1 MGVGPTNGARERGR
15 LGLARAACPRGA
27 VSAGLTAPAVRSRAG
42 AQGLLGEP
50 LVRRGSARCGGGPA
64 VCLRR
69 LCEWGCSRFKEG
81 SEVPAPACAPEREAD
96 PSSPAH
102 SWSWAGGVAG

>member
-64 VCLRR
+64 VCLLR
-69 LCEWGCSRFKEG
+69 LC
-81 SEVPAPACAPEREAD
+81 EVPAPACAPEREAD

-102 SWSWAGGVAG
+102 SWPWAGGVAG